1 MAFSG
6 NSSEFPYRGG
16 IFNLQGGIVLF
27 TGRYLLIAPLNI
39 LTCDFKTRR
48 ERALKA
54 AILGQYECYR
64 RVDFSFL
71 YCHTSHT
78 LLMSRWKI
86 YLWTSILRLGESS
99 LELLRQ
105 AWIPK
110 TTGNSRES
118 MGIPGNL
125 GNSQGHFTKPGIPLH
140 YLEQQVLK
148 YVQIPYVFEQ
158 EVPRRWWRL
167 TFSFCCPA
175 DLTIVAEEDYAA
187 VHWAFR
193 AIKVGALVIFKHR
206 NITFPHILIIGFHLL
221 R

>member
-1 MAFSG
+1 VGG
-6 NSSEFPYRGG
+6 NSQTGNSRGRESMGIPREFPFLKWRFLGIPRNSHTGEVYWLYRGD
-16 IFNLQGGIVLF
+16 FYLQGGIVLF

-54 AILGQYECYR
+54 AIRGQYEYYR

-140 YLEQQVLK
+140 YWGRMKTCTE
-148 YVQIPYVFEQ
+148 
-158 EVPRRWWRL
+158 
-167 TFSFCCPA
+167 
-175 DLTIVAEEDYAA
+175 
-187 VHWAFR
+187 
-193 AIKVGALVIFKHR
+193 
-206 NITFPHILIIGFHLL
+206 
-221 R
+221 